1 MTEYEITDNLRIIV
15 FTSKFD
21 NTRREFL
28 LSLPCDYSASKK
40 YPLIVSPHFFGATFF
55 ENYYLG
61 ASGMKEKFH
70 GWRGISDSFNILI
83 AIPLGHGRIHDRASM
98 AYEAQID
105 DMAYIPEVLES
116 AGFKIGKKY
125 AGGISMGAMET
136 LTCVGRYPELFSAAF
151 SFNAITDL
159 EAWYY
164 DIVEGKTDRLIIESG
179 LLDLFLE
186 EIGGTPLEKKGEFL
200 KRSPANYMENLSKVP
215 LMIYWS
221 AMDSLVVNAVTKQS
235 KKLADQIRSTYP
247 ASQIYDKDTAL
258 GRNVKVF
265 DKDERIKIHEYCD
278 FRAAT
283 QWLLQY

>member
-21 NTRREFL
+21 NSKRELL
-28 LSLPCDYSASKK
+28 LSLPCEYSASKE
-40 YPLIVSPHFFGATFF
+40 YPLIISPHFFGATFF

-61 ASGMKEKFH
+61 AAAMKEKFN
-70 GWRGISDSFNILI
+70 GWRGISDSFGILI
-83 AIPLGHGRIHDRASM
+83 AMPLGHGRIHDRASM
-98 AYEAQID
+98 GYEAQID
-105 DMAYIPEVLES
+105 DMAHIPEVLGA

-125 AGGISMGAMET
+125 AGGISMGAIET

-164 DIVEGKTDRLIIESG
+164 DVIAGETDKIIIKSG

-186 EIGGTPLEKKGEFL
+186 EVGGAPQEKKIEFL
-200 KRSPANYMENLSKVP
+200 KRSPANYIENLSKVP

-221 AMDSLVVNAVTKQS
+221 AMDSIVVNAETKQS
-235 KKLADQIRSTYP
+235 KKLADQIRDTYP
-247 ASQIYDKDTAL
+247 GSQIYDTDTAI

-265 DKDERIKIHEYCD
+265 DRDEKIKIHEYCD
-278 FRAAT
+278 FRQAT
-283 QWLLQY
+283 EWLLQY

>member
-1 MTEYEITDNLRIIV
+1 MTEYKITDNMRIIE
-15 FTSKFD
+15 FMSRFD

-28 LSLPCDYSASKK
+28 LSLPCEYYASKE
-40 YPLIVSPHFFGATFF
+40 YPLIISPHFFGATFF

-61 ASGMKEKFH
+61 AAAMKEKFN
-70 GWRGISDSFNILI
+70 GWRGVSDSFNILV
-83 AIPLGHGRIHDRASM
+83 AIPLGHGRVYDRASM

-105 DMAYIPEVLES
+105 DMAYIPEVLLS

-125 AGGISMGAMET
+125 AGGISMGAIET

-186 EIGGTPLEKKGEFL
+186 EMGGTPREKKGEFL
-200 KRSPANYMENLSKVP
+200 KRSPANYIENLSKVP

-221 AMDSLVVNAVTKQS
+221 AMDSLVVNAETKQS
-235 KKLADQIRSTYP
+235 KKLADQIRSAYP
-247 ASQIYDKDTAL
+247 ASQIYDVNTAI
-258 GRNVKVF
+258 GRNVQVF

-278 FRAAT
+278 FRQAT
-283 QWLLQY
+283 EWLLQY

>member
-21 NTRREFL
+21 NTRRELL
-28 LSLPCDYSASKK
+28 LSLPCDFSALKE
-40 YPLIVSPHFFGATFF
+40 YPLIISPHFFGATFF

-61 ASGMKEKFH
+61 SAAMKEKFN
-70 GWRGISDSFNILI
+70 GWRGVSDSFNILV
-83 AIPLGHGRIHDRASM
+83 AIPLGHGRINDRASM

-105 DMAYIPEVLES
+105 DMAYIPELLES

-125 AGGISMGAMET
+125 AGGISMGAIET

-164 DIVEGKTDRLIIESG
+164 DILEGKTDRLIIESG

-186 EIGGTPLEKKGEFL
+186 EMGGTPSEKKDEFL
-200 KRSPANYMENLSKVP
+200 KRSPANYIENLSKVP

-221 AMDSLVVNAVTKQS
+221 SMDSLVVNAETKQS
-235 KKLADQIRSTYP
+235 KKLADQIRNKYP
-247 ASQIYDKDTAL
+247 TSKIYDKDTAL

-265 DKDERIKIHEYCD
+265 DRDERIKIHEYCD

-283 QWLLQY
+283 EWLLQY

>member
-1 MTEYEITDNLRIIV
+1 MKVTDNLRIIV

-21 NTRREFL
+21 NTKRELL
-28 LSLPCDYSASKK
+28 LSLPCDYSASKE
-40 YPLIVSPHFFGATFF
+40 YPLIISPHFFGATFF

-61 ASGMKEKFH
+61 AAAMKEKFN
-70 GWRGISDSFNILI
+70 GWRGISDSFGILI
-83 AIPLGHGRIHDRASM
+83 AMPLGHGRIYDRASM

-105 DMAYIPEVLES
+105 DMAYIPEVLGA
-116 AGFKIGKKY
+116 AGFKINKKY
-125 AGGISMGAMET
+125 AGGISMGAIET

-164 DIVEGKTDRLIIESG
+164 DVIAGETDKIIIKSG

-186 EIGGTPLEKKGEFL
+186 EVGGTPQEKKDEFL
-200 KRSPANYMENLSKVP
+200 KRSPANYIENLSKVP

-221 AMDSLVVNAVTKQS
+221 AMDSIVVNAETKQS
-235 KKLADQIRSTYP
+235 KKLADQIRAAYP
-247 ASQIYDKDTAL
+247 ESQIYDKDTAI

-265 DKDERIKIHEYCD
+265 DRDEKIKIHEYCD
-278 FRAAT
+278 FRQAT
-283 QWLLQY
+283 EWLLQY

>member
-21 NTRREFL
+21 KTKRELL
-28 LSLPCDYSASKK
+28 LSMPSGYSALKE
-40 YPLIVSPHFFGATFF
+40 YPLIISPHFFGATFF

-61 ASGMKEKFH
+61 AAAMKEKFN
-70 GWRGISDSFNILI
+70 GWRGISDSFDVLV
-83 AIPLGHGRIHDRASM
+83 AIPFGHGRIHDKASM

-105 DMAYIPEVLES
+105 DMAYMPELLES

-125 AGGISMGAMET
+125 AGGISMGAIET

-164 DIVEGKTDRLIIESG
+164 DILDGKTDRLIIESG

-186 EIGGTPLEKKGEFL
+186 EVGGTPEGKKEEFL
-200 KRSPANYMENLSKVP
+200 KRSPVNYIENLSKVP

-221 AMDSLVVNAVTKQS
+221 AMDSLVVNAETKQS
-235 KKLADQIRSTYP
+235 KKLADQIRNTYP
-247 ASQIYDKDTAL
+247 ASQIYDVDTAL

-265 DKDERIKIHEYCD
+265 DRDERIKIHEYCD

-283 QWLLQY
+283 EWLLQY